1 MSKFVWIP
9 FKTAN
14 HIVATRETFLR
25 QRARSAIERTPE
37 RHSVNIAGV
46 VSAISCAIFFTK
58 SGFTAMS
65 GKRCHSIQTSR
76 AAAVCQIRQANKTHS
91 ACVRTSTRTTSAFSA
106 KQPHAVA
113 GDTCPANPSCSSS
126 RRFNPSTC
134 ALQNRTAAT
143 RLFGSLF
150 QTVPRRKSCLI
161 SER

>member
-25 QRARSAIERTPE
+25 QRAPAAIERAPE

-76 AAAVCQIRQANKTHS
+76 AAAFVKSGRPTKPIRLVCVHPPEQHRHFRPNSPTPLPATHAQRTHRALRPEDLARPRVPSKIELPPPDCS
-91 ACVRTSTRTTSAFSA
+91 ALCF
-106 KQPHAVA
+106 KQ
-113 GDTCPANPSCSSS
+113 S
-126 RRFNPSTC
+126 RGEN
-134 ALQNRTAAT
+134 L
-143 RLFGSLF
+143 
-150 QTVPRRKSCLI
+150 V
-161 SER
+161 